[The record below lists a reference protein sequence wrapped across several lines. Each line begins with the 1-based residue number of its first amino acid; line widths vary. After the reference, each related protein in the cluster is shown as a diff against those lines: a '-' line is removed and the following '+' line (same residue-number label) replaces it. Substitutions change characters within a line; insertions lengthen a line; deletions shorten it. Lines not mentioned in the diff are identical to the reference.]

1 MVKRPVGFN
10 PFEFAVLGGLRA
22 AQLTRGCT
30 PRVKSESKV
39 YLTALTEVA
48 EGKVLRA
55 MPVVLVPDPVAI

>member
-10 PFEFAVLGGLRA
+10 PFEFAVLGALRA

-30 PRVKSESKV
+30 PRVKVESKV

-48 EGKVLRA
+48 EGKVERA
-55 MPVVLVPDPVAI
+55 VAAVPEPVPV